1 LEEEVP
7 AGVVTLV
14 VEDSKGHRQAI
25 TLSGP
30 GGRIRIA
37 VGEPGRRSGVWNVW
51 ANRGKSD
58 VYIAARSIAGVQK
71 YSLHETGDWRHQW
84 TTQEQAEKFTGQR
97 DRMLDRWERPDGGP
111 GGWTRGLAI
120 WVPQPDILDIP
131 QDDQSHEGV
140 TWLPEPSPGF
150 AIGIHVVVA
159 KTDRG
164 LVPVKGAV
172 PVEAFTLANGEVVL
186 VLVSRAE
193 LTDERR
199 QWLDKERARAR
210 AASGHIDLTA
220 VKAPRMTL
228 FGYDD
233 HGNRVL
239 WDLAAQT

>member
-1 LEEEVP
+1 MP
-7 AGVVTLV
+7 ASIVTLV
-14 VEDSKGHRQAI
+14 VEDSQGHRQAI

-30 GGRIRIA
+30 GGRVRIA

-58 VYIAARSIAGVQK
+58 VYVAARSVAGVQK
-71 YSLHETGDWRHQW
+71 FSLHETGDWRHQW
-84 TTQEQAEKFTGQR
+84 VTQEQAKRFTGKH
-97 DRMLDRWERPDGGP
+97 DRMLDRWPRPP
-111 GGWTRGLAI
+111 ESAGGWTRALAI
-120 WVPQPDILDIP
+120 WVPQPDVRDISE
-131 QDDQSHEGV
+131 DDQSPEGV
-140 TWLPEPSPGF
+140 TWLPEPLPGF

-164 LVPVKGAV
+164 LVPVKGAF

-199 QWLDKERARAR
+199 QWLEEQRARAQ
-210 AASGHIDLTA
+210 AVYSHIDLTG

-233 HGNRVL
+233 NDNRIL
-239 WDLAAQT
+239 WDLAA